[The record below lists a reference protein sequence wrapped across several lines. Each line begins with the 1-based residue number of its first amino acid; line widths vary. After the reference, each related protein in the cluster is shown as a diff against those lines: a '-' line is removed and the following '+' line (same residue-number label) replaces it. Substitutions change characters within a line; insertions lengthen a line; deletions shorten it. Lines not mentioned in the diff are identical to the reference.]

1 MIIKNA
7 KVFIDGKFHDVDV
20 RYDNEAIQEIGT
32 NLNGDEIIDAN
43 GAYLYAG
50 MVDAHCHG
58 GFLRGFNY
66 STSFKNKGT
75 HIEQIRYLLDR
86 LPSTGVTTVYPTL
99 AIIYP
104 PIKEIYEDMRDS
116 VRNIREVHKDYKGA
130 EPLKFHFEHP
140 FPTLDRYLHPGLK
153 VATPELADF
162 IVDGDYSDVGIFGI
176 APDYENAIEFID
188 HLVARGVDPE
198 DGYTKATAEQTRIAA
213 DHGMNQASHLFNGY
227 MPMHHRSS
235 DPSVGVLLEDRIY
248 AQLTLDGYHVNPA
261 WVKLT
266 LKVKGIDK
274 CYGITDLSGY
284 SGLPEGRNVMDD
296 GRVIDTHD
304 GFNWRPDGHLQSGNM
319 VANEIMKCARDK
331 VGLTMEEVGT
341 LFFENPARCLKLSDR
356 GKIEKG
362 RRSDL
367 VLMDQDY
374 KVLKTIIK
382 GEVYYEAD
390 KDQSWE

>member
-7 KVFIDGKFHDVDV
+7 HVFIDGQFHDVDV
-20 RYDNEAIQEIGT
+20 RFDATGIREIGQ
-32 NLNGDEIIDAN
+32 NLVGDQVIDAS
-43 GAYLYAG
+43 GQYLYAG

-75 HIEQIRYLLDR
+75 HEEQIRYLLDR
-86 LPSTGVTTVYPTL
+86 LPSTGVTTVFPTL

-104 PIKEIYEDMRDS
+104 PIKELYEDLRDS
-116 VRNIREVHKDYKGA
+116 VRNIRKVHQDYRGA

-153 VATPELADF
+153 PATRELADF
-162 IVDGDYSDVGIFGI
+162 ITDGDYSDVGIFGI
-176 APDYENAIEFID
+176 APDYENAMEFID
-188 HLVARGVDPE
+188 YLVEKGVDPE
-198 DGYTKATAEQTRIAA
+198 DGYTKATAELTREAA

-227 MPMHHRSS
+227 QPMHHRTSG
-235 DPSVGVLLEDRIY
+235 PNVGVLLEDRIY

-266 LKVKGIDK
+266 LKTKGIDR

-284 SGLPEGRNVMDD
+284 SGLPEGENVMDD
-296 GRVIDTHD
+296 GRVIHTHD
-304 GFNWRPDGHLQSGNM
+304 GYNWREDGHLQSGNM
-319 VANEIMKCARDK
+319 VANEIMKCARDV
-331 VGLTMEEVGT
+331 VGLTMEEVGR
-341 LFFENPARCLKLSDR
+341 LFFENPAKCLRIKDR
-356 GKIEKG
+356 GKIEVG

-367 VLMDQDY
+367 VIMDKDY
-374 KVLKTIIK
+374 KVIRTIIK
-382 GEVYYEAD
+382 GETYYEAD
-390 KDQSWE
+390 QN